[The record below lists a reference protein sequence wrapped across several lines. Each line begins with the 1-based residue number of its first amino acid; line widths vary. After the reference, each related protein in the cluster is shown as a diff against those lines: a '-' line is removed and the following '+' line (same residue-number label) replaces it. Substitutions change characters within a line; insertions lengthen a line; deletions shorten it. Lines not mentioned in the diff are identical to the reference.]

1 MWNSTRLDKKI
12 SHSITQLSQH
22 LLTLVNLLK
31 ITSKEC
37 GIAKLHG
44 VHSNTVANR
53 ACEWKALLCDKDF
66 T

>member
-1 MWNSTRLDKKI
+1 MGIIIIGTYNEADVEAVRKLYPCEK
-12 SHSITQLSQH
+12 
-22 LLTLVNLLK
+22 VNLLK

-37 GIAKLHG
+37 GIAKVHG